1 MHTTFMRPNKRNI
14 RRTLNVLCVQNN
26 AKCLCLSDG
35 HCLKNVNLTVIPP
48 TVRKGRNASL
58 LCQYDLEGAPLYS
71 VKWYRGN
78 FEFYR
83 YSPGEKPAFKIFP
96 YSGIYVDVSIKAKY
110 IDLMNWAFWAVLMIL
125 FPFPKWL
132 LSRNTIFAIFLLL
145 LSNPVLTG
153 SRLTCCEV
161 TGYLDKSA
169 GAFWQGF

>member
-1 MHTTFMRPNKRNI
+1 MHTTFMRPNKRNV
-14 RRTLNVLCVQNN
+14 RRTLHVLCIQNN

-48 TVRKGRNASL
+48 TVRKGSHASL

-96 YSGIYVDVSIKAKY
+96 YNGIYVDVSIKAK
-110 IDLMNWAFWAVLMIL
+110 IL
-125 FPFPKWL
+125 TWWTEHFQQFSWFCFHSL
-132 LSRNTIFAIFLLL
+132 NDYFQETQFSSYFF
-145 LSNPVLTG
+145 S
-153 SRLTCCEV
+153 
-161 TGYLDKSA
+161 Y
-169 GAFWQGF
+169 